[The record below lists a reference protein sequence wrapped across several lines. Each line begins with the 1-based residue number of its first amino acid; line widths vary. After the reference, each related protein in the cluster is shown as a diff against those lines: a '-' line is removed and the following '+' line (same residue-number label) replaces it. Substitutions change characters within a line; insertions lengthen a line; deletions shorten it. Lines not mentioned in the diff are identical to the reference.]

1 MTDTTCQSKAVKI
14 KAEQTKTM
22 TMATIKLGVK
32 ISAKSWP
39 QTIKGSD
46 EMKLGRD
53 CEIGCGNTYHSNVIK
68 HINPKSM

>member
-1 MTDTTCQSKAVKI
+1 
-14 KAEQTKTM
+14 
-22 TMATIKLGVK
+22 MATIKLGVK